1 MQFSHVPVM
10 LEECMDALN
19 LKPTG
24 IYFDGTLG
32 GSGHSYEIL
41 KRSKGGSLIATDLD
55 LTALAVAKDR
65 LKEFE
70 GKTTLVHDNFKNF
83 KFILDELGI
92 NEIDG
97 ALLDLGVSSYQL
109 DERSRGFSYMA
120 RDARLDMRMNS
131 DATLSAYEVV
141 NEYSEK
147 KLKEILYLYGEERF
161 SANIARNIVNERAKK
176 PITTTGELVDII
188 EKSIPAKF
196 KKDGH
201 PAKRTFQAI
210 RIEVNGELTGLD
222 EVLHDI
228 ADKLKKGGR
237 LTPAVAM
244 IGTLLKIK
252 PVLQIQGDKLDQ
264 YAKVRKLV
272 DAKATMIN
280 ALKKD
285 LETRFKEY
293 ADAGKISLAVAHTQN
308 LNEAER
314 FAQEI
319 KEIFPNLE
327 ISYIDPL
334 SLSVSCHIGPGALA
348 VACSIK
354 Y

>member
-1 MQFSHVPVM
+1 MEFSHVPVM

-19 LKPTG
+19 LKSTG

-41 KRSKGGSLIATDLD
+41 KRSNGGRLIATDLD

-83 KFILDELGI
+83 KCIVEELGI
-92 NEIDG
+92 AEIDG

-161 SANIARNIVNERAKK
+161 SANIARNIVSERAKK

-210 RIEVNGELTGLD
+210 RIEVNGELSGLD

-237 LTPAVAM
+237 LAVITFHSLEDRIVKHAF
-244 IGTLLKIK
+244 IDLATGCTCDRTIPVCICGRSKKVEILTKK
-252 PVLQIQGDKLDQ
+252 PIIASEV
-264 YAKVRKLV
+264 
-272 DAKATMIN
+272 
-280 ALKKD
+280 
-285 LETRFKEY
+285 
-293 ADAGKISLAVAHTQN
+293 
-308 LNEAER
+308 ER
-314 FAQEI
+314 
-319 KEIFPNLE
+319 N
-327 ISYIDPL
+327 SNSR
-334 SLSVSCHIGPGALA
+334 SLSAKLRVIEKL
-348 VACSIK
+348 
-354 Y
+354 

>member
-1 MQFSHVPVM
+1 MEFSHVPVM

-19 LKPTG
+19 LKSTG

-41 KRSKGGSLIATDLD
+41 KRSNGGRLIATDLD

-83 KFILDELGI
+83 KCIVEELGI
-92 NEIDG
+92 AEIDG

-131 DATLSAYEVV
+131 EATLSAYEVV

-147 KLKEILYLYGEERF
+147 KLKDILYLYGEERF
-161 SANIARNIVNERAKK
+161 SANIARNIVSERAKK

-210 RIEVNGELTGLD
+210 RIEVNGELSGLD

-237 LTPAVAM
+237 LAVITFHSLEDRIVKHAF
-244 IGTLLKIK
+244 IDLATGCTCDRTIPVCICGRSKKVEILTKK
-252 PVLQIQGDKLDQ
+252 PI
-264 YAKVRKLV
+264 
-272 DAKATMIN
+272 I
-280 ALKKD
+280 
-285 LETRFKEY
+285 
-293 ADAGKISLAVAHTQN
+293 AG
-308 LNEAER
+308 EAER
-314 FAQEI
+314 SS
-319 KEIFPNLE
+319 N
-327 ISYIDPL
+327 SR
-334 SLSVSCHIGPGALA
+334 SLSAKLRVIEKL
-348 VACSIK
+348 
-354 Y
+354 

>member
-41 KRSKGGSLIATDLD
+41 KRSNGGSLIATDLD

-210 RIEVNGELTGLD
+210 RIEVNGELSGLD

-237 LTPAVAM
+237 LAVITFHSLEDRIVKHAF
-244 IGTLLKIK
+244 IDLATGCTCDRTIPVCICGRSKKVEILTKK
-252 PVLQIQGDKLDQ
+252 PITASEV
-264 YAKVRKLV
+264 
-272 DAKATMIN
+272 
-280 ALKKD
+280 
-285 LETRFKEY
+285 
-293 ADAGKISLAVAHTQN
+293 
-308 LNEAER
+308 ER
-314 FAQEI
+314 EG
-319 KEIFPNLE
+319 N
-327 ISYIDPL
+327 SR
-334 SLSVSCHIGPGALA
+334 SLSAKLRVIEKL
-348 VACSIK
+348 
-354 Y
+354 

>member
-1 MQFSHVPVM
+1 MEFSHVPVM

-41 KRSKGGSLIATDLD
+41 KRSNGGSLIATDLD

-83 KFILDELGI
+83 KCILEELGI
-92 NEIDG
+92 VEIDG

-120 RDARLDMRMNS
+120 CDARLDMRMNS

-161 SANIARNIVNERAKK
+161 SANIARNIVSERAKK
-176 PITTTGELVDII
+176 SITTTGELVDII

-210 RIEVNGELTGLD
+210 RIEVNGELSGLD

-237 LTPAVAM
+237 LAVITFHSLEDRIVKHAF
-244 IGTLLKIK
+244 IDLATGCTCDRTIPVCVCGRSKKVEILTKK
-252 PVLQIQGDKLDQ
+252 PI
-264 YAKVRKLV
+264 
-272 DAKATMIN
+272 I
-280 ALKKD
+280 
-285 LETRFKEY
+285 
-293 ADAGKISLAVAHTQN
+293 AG
-308 LNEAER
+308 EAER
-314 FAQEI
+314 RI
-319 KEIFPNLE
+319 N
-327 ISYIDPL
+327 SR
-334 SLSVSCHIGPGALA
+334 SLSAKLRVIEKL
-348 VACSIK
+348 
-354 Y
+354 